1 MERIDSIFIGL
12 KKFEIFYNKEI
23 IKIDDYEELI
33 QKSILNILTN
43 ENKRNLFIGIE
54 EKLLLIITVVL
65 IALRNYY
72 EDMKDPDNNILDV
85 ITCGDKVCYKGKI
98 YKYISTTKV
107 NKAEFI
113 QLEESDLTIY
123 VPIKDRHLLT
133 LYNGQATR
141 INKIKGRVLKENI
154 TKNFISEV
162 METEINQLNGVIN
175 SSSIF
180 VVKGKDELVE
190 LINSILIKIGERK
203 YYLSEIFPIAYYTS
217 EDNFEFFKG
226 NRIKEKPLIKFV
238 SNANVAMD
246 IIRNSDEV
254 KDVIFLGE
262 RSYKDSIETELRSM
276 TMIPRVKNILIL
288 DTWESNTDFTLL
300 INEDLSYKVYALT
313 KGVILDN
320 VNFNNDELWEVE
332 SKLQSE
338 NYTMAYNMVNKEFSI
353 CSIQGAERLNKSI
366 KEAITNI
373 QRLCEYSSNNGKIL
387 EHIKISY
394 SLCNRLEQS
403 ILPLDKCEFNK
414 CSILDKIANLNNI
427 INMFN
432 EDRVE
437 HKIMKNILS
446 EINKGI
452 DEISNNNLK
461 LKNISSYIYKHNQS
475 VLLIKNKNE
484 ISHVDQ
490 YMKRYRGNKLK
501 VEQSMKKVN
510 DLNYDSII
518 ITYNYIHKD
527 INVVNTNLARYIQYI
542 LYSREG
548 CKLNDLIR
556 KNENMLKVVYENNSL
571 KLDEVIDIYD
581 NFPKSTTI
589 GVNSNDILPNN
600 EVKIEQVIDNNRL
613 SLLLSQSSGDNY
625 RNSSYNKVKVKGII
639 SFEDSNYAL
648 ISENYIASIVDRKS
662 NDIKYKKLKDIEVED
677 EIIFVRNMLT
687 DKEDIIK
694 VIIREL
700 LKIKN
705 FKEMFGDYF
714 KLNLLWKDA
723 MEKYMSNN
731 NYKEREISNKVKIYG
746 CDITPLAISNWLDG
760 TTIGPQN
767 SETLKVLAT
776 LINDKNI
783 INNIDDIILACKA
796 ERKIQIKVRKAVARM
811 VVDSVMKVEDKNDEI
826 YRLVKNTINDL
837 NKYAYVGVVSDIRN
851 IDEEIGTHYVNCII
865 ESED

>member
-12 KKFEIFYNKEI
+12 KKFEIFYNKEL
-23 IKIDDYEELI
+23 IKLDDYEELI

-65 IALRNYY
+65 TALRNYY

-85 ITCGDKVCYKGKI
+85 IACGDRVCYKGKI
-98 YKYISTTKV
+98 YKYISTTII

-113 QLEESDLTIY
+113 QLEESDLTAY

-141 INKIKGRVLKENI
+141 INKVKGRVQKENI

-190 LINSILIKIGERK
+190 LINSILIKSGEQK
-203 YYLSEIFPIAYYTS
+203 YYLSELFPIAYYTS
-217 EDNFEFFKG
+217 EYNFDFFKG

-238 SNANVAMD
+238 SNASVAMD

-262 RSYKDSIETELRSM
+262 RTYKDSIETELRSM
-276 TMIPRVKNILIL
+276 TMIPRIKNILIL

-313 KGVILDN
+313 KDVILDN
-320 VNFNNDELWEVE
+320 LNFNNDELWKVE
-332 SKLQSE
+332 SKLQFE
-338 NYTMAYNMVNKEFSI
+338 NYTMAYNMVYKEFSI
-353 CSIQGAERLNKSI
+353 CSIQGADGLNKSI
-366 KEAITNI
+366 NEVITNI
-373 QRLCEYSSNNGKIL
+373 QRLCEYSSNNSKIL
-387 EHIKISY
+387 EYIKISY

-403 ILPLDKCEFNK
+403 ILPLDKCEYNK
-414 CSILDKIANLNNI
+414 CSILYKITNLNHI

-437 HKIMKNILS
+437 YKIMKSILS
-446 EINKGI
+446 GINKCI
-452 DEISNNNLK
+452 EEISNNNLK
-461 LKNISSYIYKHNQS
+461 LKNISSYIYRHNKS
-475 VLLIKNKNE
+475 VLVIKNKDE

-501 VEQSMKKVN
+501 VQQSMKKVN
-510 DLNYDSII
+510 DLNYGSII
-518 ITYNYIHKD
+518 ITYNYINKD

-542 LYSREG
+542 LYRREV
-548 CKLNDLIR
+548 CKINSLIK
-556 KNENMLKVVYENNSL
+556 KNEDMLKVVYENNAL
-571 KLDEVIDIYD
+571 KLDEAIEIYD
-581 NFPKSTTI
+581 NIPKSTI
-589 GVNSNDILPNN
+589 IVSNGNETLLNN
-600 EVKIEQVIDNNRL
+600 EIKIKQVIDDNRL
-613 SLLLSQSSGDNY
+613 ILLLSQSSGDNY
-625 RNSSYNKVKVKGII
+625 RNSSNSKVKVKGII
-639 SFEDSNYAL
+639 SFEDNNYAFV
-648 ISENYIASIVDRKS
+648 SENYIANVVDRKS
-662 NDIKYKKLKDIEVED
+662 NDIKYKKLKNIEVED
-677 EIIFVRNMLT
+677 EIIFVRNRLT

-694 VIIREL
+694 VIIKEL
-700 LKIKN
+700 LKTKK
-705 FKEMFGDYF
+705 FKEMYGDYF

-723 MEKYMSNN
+723 MKKYMSNN
-731 NYKEREISNKVKIYG
+731 NYKEREISKKVKIYG
-746 CDITPLAISNWLDG
+746 CDITSLAISNWLDG

-767 SETLKVLAT
+767 PETLKVLAT

-783 INNIDDIILACKA
+783 ISNIDDIILACKA

-811 VVDSVMKVEDKNDEI
+811 VIDSVIKVEDKNDEI
-826 YRLVKNTINDL
+826 YRLVKNTVNDL

-851 IDEEIGTHYVNCII
+851 IDEVIGTPYVNCII